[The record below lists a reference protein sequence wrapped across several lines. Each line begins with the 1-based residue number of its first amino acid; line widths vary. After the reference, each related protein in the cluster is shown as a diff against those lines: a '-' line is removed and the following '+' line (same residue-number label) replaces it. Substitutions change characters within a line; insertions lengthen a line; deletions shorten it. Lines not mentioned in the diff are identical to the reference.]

1 MESENNQRRFPEVID
16 RARQSK
22 GRSANGIYR
31 MIVEIL
37 RKRHA
42 GGGTL
47 LDVGCGEGA
56 LREYVRPFVASY
68 IGSDVIRYE
77 AFPENEQ
84 FIQIDPSS
92 QRVPLADAGADV
104 VVAVETIE
112 HVENPRAFVR
122 ELCRL
127 TKNGGV
133 VIVTTPNQLSI
144 LSILTL
150 ILKKQFNAF
159 QERPGLYP
167 SHITALLEVDLVR
180 IGQECDL
187 RDIEIAYSDDGRIPG
202 TARHW
207 PSIFQGR
214 LFSDNVAVSGRK
226 S

>member
-1 MESENNQRRFPEVID
+1 MDSELKQNGFPDVVA
-16 RARQSK
+16 RAKQST
-22 GRSANGIYR
+22 GRSADGIYR

-47 LDVGCGEGA
+47 LDVGCGEGG
-56 LREYVRPFVASY
+56 LREYVRPLVANY

-84 FIQIDPSS
+84 FIQIDPNS
-92 QRVPLADAGADV
+92 QRVAFADAGADV

-127 TKNGGV
+127 TKSGGV
-133 VIVTTPNQLSI
+133 VVVTTPNQLSI

-187 RDIEIAYSDDGRIPG
+187 REIEITYSGDGRIPG

-207 PSIFQGR
+207 PRIFQGR